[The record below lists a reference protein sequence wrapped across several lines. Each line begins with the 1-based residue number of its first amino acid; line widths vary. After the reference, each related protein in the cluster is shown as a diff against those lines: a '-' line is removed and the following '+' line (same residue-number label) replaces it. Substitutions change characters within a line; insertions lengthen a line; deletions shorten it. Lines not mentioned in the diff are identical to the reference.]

1 MKNKIGSKLQNIAI
15 KQHLPLY
22 GSVFFTVTSITVVN
36 INPNVMVNV
45 ERRNQSSYHQFL
57 LSDVQ
62 LNISLWWHN
71 WQHQSSLW
79 NHDLNTI
86 MWDLSLVFI
95 PSALCIWIEYWWLI
109 ASSCQWNVCEH
120 SIAFVINC
128 DILDSS
134 YVHLM
139 FLNKLIWTEIHVM

>member
-36 INPNVMVNV
+36 ISPNVMVNV

-62 LNISLWWHN
+62 LHLYGGTTLTASEFALKPRPQHNYVRFIIS
-71 WQHQSSLW
+71 
-79 NHDLNTI
+79 I
-86 MWDLSLVFI
+86 
-95 PSALCIWIEYWWLI
+95 
-109 ASSCQWNVCEH
+109 H
-120 SIAFVINC
+120 SISFV
-128 DILDSS
+128 
-134 YVHLM
+134 
-139 FLNKLIWTEIHVM
+139 FELNIDD